1 MIVIM
6 MIMKMMIMITM
17 ILGALAAKW
26 ELTQMIL
33 LSSATAFS
41 TRFHCF
47 DEEYF
52 DNDKDY
58 DSAQLINI
66 LFHKEENYQFKRSVA
81 MMIISLTHCDD
92 DDPCQACLKCTEC
105 KRGAD
110 ADTPMMLG
118 PKVIT
123 QTMMII
129 MVML

>member
-1 MIVIM
+1 
-6 MIMKMMIMITM
+6 
-17 ILGALAAKW
+17 
-26 ELTQMIL
+26 MIL
-33 LSSATAFS
+33 LSLATAFS

-52 DNDKDY
+52 GNDKDY

-66 LFHKEENYQFKRSVA
+66 LFRKGQNYQFKRSVA

-123 QTMMII
+123 QTMMIM
-129 MVML
+129 MVMLVMILNIYLSRRTMMDNDDQYSQQ